1 MKIILLKDQP
11 GTGKKGEVHEVS
23 DGHAKNYLIAKGLAE
38 QATPQMIAKIQNEN
52 RQQQEKQRR
61 ESETNLRTKN
71 KLEGKVLEF
80 RMKTGTNHQIYGS
93 IQDTDVAKMI
103 NNKFGLG
110 LDRKQI
116 TVPHGMK
123 KVGDYTCE
131 VEIAK
136 GVVAEMTISIVS
148 EDSPRK

>member
-11 GTGKKGEVHEVS
+11 GIGKKGEVKEVS

-52 RQQQEKQRR
+52 RQQQEKQRK
-61 ESETNLRTKN
+61 ESEANLRTKS
-71 KLEGKVLEF
+71 KLQGKVLEF
-80 RMKTGTNHQIYGS
+80 RLKTGANNQIYGS
-93 IQDTDVAKMI
+93 IQDTDVARMV

-110 LDRKQI
+110 LNRKQI
-116 TVPHGMK
+116 AIPHGMK
-123 KVGDYTCE
+123 RVGNYTCE

-136 GVVAEMTISIVS
+136 GFVAEITISIIS